1 MIRMPKYTAFLAGA
15 FSMIA
20 CCVWASDAGTNPWRL
35 IWRDEFDQAGQPDPD
50 KWGYEEGYVRN
61 DEVQYY
67 MRRRLKNARVEG
79 GRLVIEAHRESLPNP
94 NHDRDSTHWQKRQ
107 RNIEYTAASLTTKGR
122 ASWVYGRV
130 EVRARVPKGQGVW
143 PAIWMLGV
151 NHDTAGYPKCG
162 EIDIME
168 FVGHT
173 PGTIYGTVHYPLSK
187 PSPDKFK
194 ESRGGT
200 ADAQAPWNDFHIYAI
215 EWTPDRI
222 DFFYDQMKYFTFR
235 TDEAGRGADN
245 PFRKPHYL
253 LINFALG
260 GSWGGRV
267 DDSILPQRYEIDYVR
282 VYQRE
287 RPPAPRAPAS
297 GSRSPA
303 AVGHP

>member
-1 MIRMPKYTAFLAGA
+1 MIRPARIATAVAGLL
-15 FSMIA
+15 FITA
-20 CCVWASDAGTNPWRL
+20 CGARASEARAAPWRL
-35 IWRDEFDQAGQPDPD
+35 VWQDEFEYSGHPDPA

-67 MRRRLKNARVEG
+67 MRRRLKNARVEN
-79 GRLVIEAHRESLPNP
+79 GRLVIEAHREHLPNP
-94 NHDRDSTHWQKRQ
+94 RHDGDSTRWQKRQ
-107 RNIEYTAASLTTKGR
+107 RNIEYTAASLTTQGR

-130 EVRARVPKGQGVW
+130 EVRARLPRGRGVW
-143 PAIWMLGV
+143 PAIWMLGANRDRV
-151 NHDTAGYPKCG
+151 GYPTCG

-173 PGTIYGTVHYPLSK
+173 PGTIHGTVHYP
-187 PSPDKFK
+187 PSRPAPGAFK

-200 ADAQAPWNDFHIYAI
+200 TPAQAPWADFHVYAI

-222 DFFYDQMKYFTFR
+222 DFLLDGKKYFTFR
-235 TDEAGRGADN
+235 TNDAGRGPEN

-282 VYQRE
+282 VYQKE
-287 RPPAPRAPAS
+287 NPAP
-297 GSRSPA
+297 
-303 AVGHP
+303 